1 MMPAHSDQGL
11 TDVVFLFSSHRYV
24 AELEEQEWSVT
35 AESNALCFGSN
46 IIYEEHN
53 GKKVAVGI
61 ERAPYPG
68 EHTGFFQANACA
80 ALT

>member
-1 MMPAHSDQGL
+1 MA
-11 TDVVFLFSSHRYV
+11 FLLFPSYRYV
-24 AELEEQEWSVT
+24 AELEEQEWSVI

-46 IIYEEHN
+46 IIHEEHN

-68 EHTGFFQANACA
+68 ENAGSLQAKSRA